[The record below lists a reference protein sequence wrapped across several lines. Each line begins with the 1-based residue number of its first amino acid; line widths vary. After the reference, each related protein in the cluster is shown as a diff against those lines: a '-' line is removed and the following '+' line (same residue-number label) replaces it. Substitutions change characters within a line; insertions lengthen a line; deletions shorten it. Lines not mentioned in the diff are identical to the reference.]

1 MEGHSF
7 HFFICLILDWD
18 LWVLKSQVH
27 IFYVTLLTFEKIDDK
42 TTFAVD
48 LVENSKYSSI
58 LLATK

>member
-18 LWVLKSQVH
+18 LQVLKSQVY